1 MEISTL
7 KPEERI
13 FHVDKEC
20 YLFYLG
26 SDKDDDRPFA
36 RIGNSK
42 KLTDVIIKNTSS
54 IIITDSITGDPLL
67 EPMNINPD
75 KMGAVRYVGD
85 KKTVQ
90 NYLNFIHNYN
100 IRNGH
105 ISSLEDIKQSHDMA
119 EVLFFKD
126 GNIRLLYNQKLLF
139 DLKRAERED
148 LHFNENANRLKGTLG
163 TNTLRYSPEDFS
175 SPGFV
180 VEGGS
185 FLLFQ
190 KQKIAAFG
198 LPERYFE
205 TLISRGIDPDWIE
218 TVIADSVTDSLIQ
231 LLKRKQATGKK
242 IRIIT
247 GNTSVMRSAVQ
258 LFRGDQHTPV
268 NAEIE
273 EFLPD
278 SKKKF
283 LSFGIE
289 KKQTGHR
296 VSGYRI
302 SHPLI
307 PFELFLAREKT
318 RHSGK
323 EITIDPANR
332 VLVVPIESP
341 LKGTVNLTDGVP
353 YIFSGKLRLAD
364 EELVERCFTDLIPLC
379 ENVQD
384 SEHTGRPGL
393 EPGESTLLTMF
404 SRLFDDITGE
414 RFSRTTAYN
423 LYRHFKKI
431 KPRHG
436 SSLTYLLFNISGI
449 TRQLASA
456 ETAGHAMKDILIK
469 IADRAFTG
477 SQKGSMHL
485 PLIGE
490 LYTAD
495 GGLQFYY
502 RASKHPISRDDCIM
516 FQDSITD
523 IQNQWQENQKSYTVE
538 MERLNALLKE
548 LESGVSKKVSAGRI
562 PESGIATAPG
572 VAAGKTSVSV
582 SGLGIPAGLRKK
594 GKRRKATASVTP
606 SQEAEAKVSVSGLGI
621 PAGRRTDKDETK
633 RGRNLK
639 IFIPAAAVVIAAVII
654 AALLFIPGT
663 RFGEKMRGG
672 VAGEKQ
678 AAEGVESQTAET
690 SAEISEGK
698 EAAQNQKEGVFT
710 ISVGDESSP
719 YRIEVPITILDIY
732 YLTNSIA
739 VKNGYRKL
747 DSPKRAGR
755 DPDWI
760 YPGNPFV
767 LPDETRYTVAKGD
780 TMWDMAHRFI
790 KKTLEADWPTYV
802 RISEEIDAPDTR
814 THDRETL
821 KRELESLKQ
830 RSYSENF
837 SREID
842 KKITKLLGEQ

>member
-7 KPEERI
+7 TPEERI
-13 FHVDKEC
+13 FHVDEEC
-20 YLFYLG
+20 YLLYLG
-26 SDKDDDRPFA
+26 SDRDDDRPFA

-67 EPMNINPD
+67 EPININPD

-105 ISSLEDIKQSHDMA
+105 ISSLEDIKQSHDRA

-190 KQKIAAFG
+190 KQEIAAFG
-198 LPERYFE
+198 FPERYFE

-218 TVIADSVTDSLIQ
+218 TVISDSVTDSLIQ

-258 LFRGDQHTPV
+258 LFRGGQHTPV

-289 KKQTGHR
+289 KKQTG
-296 VSGYRI
+296 YRI

-307 PFELFLAREKT
+307 SFELFLARKKT
-318 RHSGK
+318 RHTGK
-323 EITIDPANR
+323 EITVDPANR
-332 VLVVPIESP
+332 VLVVPVKSP

-379 ENVQD
+379 ENVRD

-393 EPGESTLLTMF
+393 DPGESTLLTMF
-404 SRLFDDITGE
+404 SRLFDDITGG
-414 RFSRTTAYN
+414 RFSPTTADN

-431 KPRHG
+431 KPRHD
-436 SSLTYLLFNISGI
+436 SCLIYLLFNSTGI
-449 TRQLASA
+449 ARQLASA
-456 ETAGHAMKDILIK
+456 ETAGHTMKDILIK
-469 IADRAFTG
+469 IADRAGKFTG

-495 GGLQFYY
+495 GGLQLYY
-502 RASKHPISRDDCIM
+502 RASKRPVSRDDCIM
-516 FQDSITD
+516 FQDSIAE
-523 IQNQWQENQKSYTVE
+523 IQNQLQKNQKLYTVE
-538 MERLNALLKE
+538 LDRLNTLLKE
-548 LESGVSKKVSAGRI
+548 LESGVSKKVSAGSV
-562 PESGIATAPG
+562 PESGITTAPG
-572 VAAGKTSVSV
+572 VAAGEISVSV

-594 GKRRKATASVTP
+594 GKRLKTAASSTP
-606 SQEAEAKVSVSGLGI
+606 SQEVDAKVSVSGLGI

-639 IFIPAAAVVIAAVII
+639 ILIPAAAVVVAAVII
-654 AALLFIPGT
+654 AALLLIPGS

-672 VAGEKQ
+672 AAGEKQ
-678 AAEGVESQTAET
+678 ATKGVESQTAET
-690 SAEISEGK
+690 SAETSEGK
-698 EAAQNQKEGVFT
+698 ESAQNQKEGVFT
-710 ISVGDESSP
+710 IAVGDESSP

-747 DSPKRAGR
+747 DSLKNAGR

-760 YPGNPFV
+760 YPGNLFV
-767 LPDETRYTVAKGD
+767 LPDETQYTVVKGD
-780 TMWDMAHRFI
+780 TMWDMAHLFI

-821 KRELESLKQ
+821 KRELESLKK

-842 KKITKLLGEQ
+842 KKIAKLLGEQ